1 MKDADV
7 RTLVRHRLEQA
18 RTALDDAKF
27 LSQGQRS
34 PQSIVNR
41 AYYAMFYAVL
51 ALLQQIGEV
60 PSRHVGMIS
69 LFDREFVAKGAL
81 PRELSRQ
88 LHRAFEIRQT
98 IDYKVSE
105 SVSSERAG
113 DLLGQ
118 AVRFVDGV
126 RDHPTEGQSEYSP
139 CGRAPSHRLT
149 PVLV

>member
-18 RTALDDAKF
+18 QTALDDAKF

-51 ALLQQIGEV
+51 ALLQQIGQV

-69 LFDREFVAKGAL
+69 LFDREFVAKGVF

-98 IDYKVSE
+98 SDYKASE

-113 DLLGQ
+113 EVLGQ
-118 AVRFVDGV
+118 AVRFVDAV
-126 RDHPTEGQSEYSP
+126 RDHLTEGQSE
-139 CGRAPSHRLT
+139 
-149 PVLV
+149 